1 MIPGEEIASLVA
13 LIRKFNAQ
21 YYSGNQSE
29 ITDTEYDALMNRLQ
43 LLESKYPD
51 LQDENSPTMRVGAI
65 PLSDFGQ
72 IQHSPPMLSLS
83 NVFSEEE
90 FNSFY
95 SRISNEITE
104 EVSFSVEPKLD
115 GVSLSLVY
123 ENSMLKRAG
132 TRGNGVLGED
142 VTQNARTIRSVPLKL
157 NTKDSIDIEIRGEV
171 FITISDFQ
179 KLNEKRIKSE
189 DKPFANPRNAASGSL
204 RQLDSRITASRNLSF
219 IAYATGVYPTDIDN
233 QEDLFKKLKEWGF
246 WVNRENKILNSP
258 EEVIDAYHHL
268 EDVRQTLPMEIDGF
282 VIKVNKFLQRDL
294 LGFSSR
300 APKWATAWKFHAEE
314 TSTILK
320 GIDVQVGRTG
330 RLTPVARLEPV
341 KVSGVIVTNAT
352 LHNQD
357 EIIRKNVR
365 VGDIVIVR
373 RAGDVIPEVVRS
385 LHSEITSEEIFAM
398 PTSCP
403 VCAGPIV
410 QPEEEANYYCIN
422 PSCPARLKRSLEH
435 WASRKALDIDGLG
448 KKLCDQLVESEL
460 VTSIDGLYSLKFHD
474 LVSLPRMGELKATK
488 FLDALE
494 SSKSISLSRFL
505 AGLGIPGVGE
515 VASRDI
521 ASAFNDLE
529 TLKKISIEE
538 LTEVQGIGTVIA
550 TSIVSFF
557 SNETTLELIN
567 SLMKIGFNPIEEEK
581 QTGDLLAGEIIVF
594 TGSLSLSRD
603 RAKKLAME
611 AGGKVTSSV
620 TGKTTLLVAG
630 ANAGSKLRNAEKKG
644 IRILSEDQ
652 FLMLLT

>member
-1 MIPGEEIASLVA
+1 M
-13 LIRKFNAQ
+13 
-21 YYSGNQSE
+21 
-29 ITDTEYDALMNRLQ
+29 
-43 LLESKYPD
+43 LESEYPE
-51 LQDENSPTMRVGAI
+51 LRSENSPTNRVGSS
-65 PLSDFGQ
+65 PLSEFTQ
-72 IQHSPPMLSLS
+72 VIHSPPMLSLS

-90 FNSFY
+90 YYSFY
-95 SRISNEITE
+95 RRITNEITE
-104 EVSFSVEPKLD
+104 EVSLSVEPKLD

-123 ENSMLKRAG
+123 ENSMLKQAG
-132 TRGNGVLGED
+132 TRGNGVQGED
-142 VTQNARTIRSVPLKL
+142 VTKNARTIRSVPLKL
-157 NTKDSIDIEIRGEV
+157 NTKESIDIEIRGEV
-171 FITISDFQ
+171 FITTDDFQ
-179 KLNEKRIKSE
+179 KLNAKRVKNE
-189 DKPFANPRNAASGSL
+189 NKPFANPRNAASGSL
-204 RQLDSRITASRNLSF
+204 RQLDSRVTASRNLSF
-219 IAYATGVYPTDIDN
+219 IAYATGEYPADIETQD
-233 QEDLFKKLKEWGF
+233 DLFNKLKEWGF
-246 WVNRENKILNSP
+246 WVNRDNKILNSP
-258 EEVIDAYHHL
+258 EEVLDAYHHL
-268 EDVRQTLPMEIDGF
+268 EEIRSSLPMEIDGF
-282 VIKVNKFLQRDL
+282 VIKVNKFSQRDT

-320 GIDVQVGRTG
+320 GIDIQVGRTG

-385 LHSEITSEEIFAM
+385 LHSENTSEEIFTM
-398 PTSCP
+398 PNRCP
-403 VCAGPIV
+403 VCTGPII

-448 KKLCDQLVESEL
+448 KKLCNQLVESKL

-488 FLDALE
+488 LLEALNN
-494 SSKSISLSRFL
+494 SKSISLSRFI

-521 ASAFNDLE
+521 ATTFNNLE
-529 TLKKISIEE
+529 KLQNVTIEE
-538 LTEVQGIGTVIA
+538 LIEVQGIGSVTAI
-550 TSIVSFF
+550 SIVSFF
-557 SNETTLELIN
+557 TNETTMELIKN
-567 SLMKIGFNPIEEEK
+567 LMKAGFNPREEAKE
-581 QTGDLLAGEIIVF
+581 TREVLADEIIVF
-594 TGSLSLSRD
+594 TGSLSISRQ
-603 RAKKLAME
+603 RAKELTME

-630 ANAGSKLRNAEKKG
+630 ANAGTKLKKAEKQG
-644 IRILSEDQ
+644 IRILSEEE
-652 FLMLLT
+652 FLTLLT

>member
-1 MIPGEEIASLVA
+1 MTPREEIASLVV

-21 YYSGNQSE
+21 YYTGNQSE
-29 ITDTEYDALMNRLQ
+29 ISDADYDALMNKLQ
-43 LLESKYPD
+43 MLESEYPE
-51 LQDENSPTMRVGAI
+51 LRSNNSPTNRVGSS
-65 PLSDFGQ
+65 PLSEFTQ
-72 IQHSPPMLSLS
+72 VQHSPPMLSLS
-83 NVFSEEE
+83 NVFSEDEYY
-90 FNSFY
+90 SFY
-95 SRISNEITE
+95 RRITNEITKKI
-104 EVSFSVEPKLD
+104 SFSVEPKLD

-123 ENSMLKRAG
+123 ENSMLKQAG
-132 TRGNGVLGED
+132 TRGNGVIGED
-142 VTQNARTIRSVPLKL
+142 VTQNARTIRSIPLKL
-157 NTKDSIDIEIRGEV
+157 NTEESIDIEVRGEV
-171 FITISDFQ
+171 FITSEDFQ
-179 KLNEKRIKSE
+179 KLNEKRVKG
-189 DKPFANPRNAASGSL
+189 DNKPFANPRNAASGSL

-219 IAYATGVYPTDIDN
+219 MAYATGEYPADIET
-233 QEDLFKKLKEWGF
+233 QKELFDKLKQWGF
-246 WVNRENKILNSP
+246 WVNHDNQILNTP
-258 EEVIDAYHHL
+258 EEVVKAYHQL
-268 EDVRQTLPMEIDGF
+268 EKIRPALPMEIDGF
-282 VIKVNKFLQRDL
+282 VIKVNKFSQRDL

-314 TSTILK
+314 TSTVLK
-320 GIDVQVGRTG
+320 GIDIQVGRTG

-341 KVSGVIVTNAT
+341 KVSGVVVTNAT

-385 LHSEITSEEIFAM
+385 LHSENTSEEIFIM

-403 VCAGPIV
+403 VCSGPIV

-448 KKLCDQLVESEL
+448 KKLCDQLIESKL

-488 FLDALE
+488 LLDALKT
-494 SSKSISLSRFL
+494 SKTTSLSRFI

-521 ASAFNDLE
+521 ATAFNNLE
-529 TLKKISIEE
+529 KLLQVTIEE
-538 LTEVQGIGTVIA
+538 LIEVQGIGSVTA

-557 SNETTLELIN
+557 TSETTMELIKN
-567 SLMKIGFNPIEEEK
+567 LMEAGFNPIQEQRNTREV
-581 QTGDLLAGEIIVF
+581 LSGEIIVF
-594 TGSLSLSRD
+594 TGTLTLARQ
-603 RAKKLAME
+603 RAKELAME

-620 TGKTTLLVAG
+620 TGNTTLLVAG
-630 ANAGSKLRNAEKKG
+630 ANAGSKFKKAEKQG
-644 IRILSEDQ
+644 IRILSEEQ
-652 FLMLLT
+652 FLELIT